1 MMVNSYYGIYQAERG
16 KTAAGRVPGRTG
28 RRMRPGPSP
37 LTTLPGRRGNGEHE
51 GRGVR
56 ELGDL
61 LTLAPGVGDLPPDV
75 ARSWDRIRRLSLQ
88 TLAGA
93 APADGDLPRLAQE
106 LIDELEERRRLILT
120 SRTFAQ
126 TRRTYDSLAAELGV
140 SRERVRQLEAA
151 SLQQLAGAAAHDR
164 YRPLRWRAASAA
176 QPDRVHAA
184 VIPGAPPWLRNMLSW
199 LAGRP
204 A

>member
-1 MMVNSYYGIYQAERG
+1 M
-16 KTAAGRVPGRTG
+16 
-28 RRMRPGPSP
+28 
-37 LTTLPGRRGNGEHE
+37 
-51 GRGVR
+51 
-56 ELGDL
+56 
-61 LTLAPGVGDLPPDV
+61 PPDV
-75 ARSWDRIRRLSLQ
+75 ARSWDRIRQLSLQ
-88 TLAGA
+88 MLAGA
-93 APADGDLPRLAQE
+93 ALADGDLPGLAQE

-140 SRERVRQLEAA
+140 GRERVRQLEASA
-151 SLQQLAGAAAHDR
+151 LRQLADAAARDR

-176 QPDRVHAA
+176 QPDPGPAA
-184 VIPGAPPWLRNMLSW
+184 MIPGAPLWLGNMLSW